1 LTPPFLTS
9 AYRHFRYGPPE
20 AMYGHFGDY
29 SSWQAA
35 LADSAGYDG
44 EAIFEKVFEA
54 LILVRDKKAVYER
67 DSVLFDKIQYS
78 WPLLSALLWIAAL
91 KDLKLNIIDFGG
103 SLGSSYY
110 QNIGMLGVL
119 KEVKWNIIEQPKFV
133 ECGKKHFENGQLKFY
148 YDLNSCMKS
157 EKSEVIL
164 LSSVIQYLEDSYAL
178 LDDIVKRDFEFIII
192 DRTIF
197 FDDEDRITVQ
207 RVPPSIYDA
216 SYPCRVFNRQKFL
229 RYFSEGYDLIYDFEA
244 LGGNVFVESTA
255 ARYEGYLFQKKV
267 RQNN

>member
-1 LTPPFLTS
+1 
-9 AYRHFRYGPPE
+9 
-20 AMYGHFGDY
+20 
-29 SSWQAA
+29 
-35 LADSAGYDG
+35 
-44 EAIFEKVFEA
+44 
-54 LILVRDKKAVYER
+54 
-67 DSVLFDKIQYS
+67 
-78 WPLLSALLWIAAL
+78 
-91 KDLKLNIIDFGG
+91 
-103 SLGSSYY
+103 
-110 QNIGMLGVL
+110 
-119 KEVKWNIIEQPKFV
+119 
-133 ECGKKHFENGQLKFY
+133 
-148 YDLNSCMKS
+148 
-157 EKSEVIL
+157 
-164 LSSVIQYLEDSYAL
+164 L